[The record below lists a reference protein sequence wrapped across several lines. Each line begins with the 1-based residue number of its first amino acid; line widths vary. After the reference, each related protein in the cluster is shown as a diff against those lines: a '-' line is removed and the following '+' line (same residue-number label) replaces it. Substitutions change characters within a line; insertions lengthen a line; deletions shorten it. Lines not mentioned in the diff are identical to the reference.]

1 MRSVFIRNFH
11 GWLVQ
16 QIISFQMDL
25 ALNLWFWH
33 LEDAAA
39 FRLNTENSHS
49 LSMLLVGSCFIS
61 SAWGRCSWLACAIS
75 AVSPKSYS
83 LPLCRKSALAV
94 CVHLF
99 SKRRDSVLLL
109 GFRSEYAYIQ
119 QKTLSM
125 CPFYH
130 QLDRH
135 RAVKKPLKGL
145 VVMRSLQSLVK
156 AN

>member
-1 MRSVFIRNFH
+1 
-11 GWLVQ
+11 
-16 QIISFQMDL
+16 
-25 ALNLWFWH
+25 
-33 LEDAAA
+33 
-39 FRLNTENSHS
+39 
-49 LSMLLVGSCFIS
+49 MLLV
-61 SAWGRCSWLACAIS
+61 
-75 AVSPKSYS
+75 
-83 LPLCRKSALAV
+83 
-94 CVHLF
+94 
-99 SKRRDSVLLL
+99 

-119 QKTLSM
+119 QKTLSV